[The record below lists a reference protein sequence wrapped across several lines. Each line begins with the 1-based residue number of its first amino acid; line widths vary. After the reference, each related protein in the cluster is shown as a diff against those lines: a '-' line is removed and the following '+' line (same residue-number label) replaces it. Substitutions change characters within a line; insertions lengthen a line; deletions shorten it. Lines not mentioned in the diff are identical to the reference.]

1 MPSLQEIEELIDK
14 MRDDIENLQ
23 AVRADATDR
32 INALLEA
39 RHNLMETYMDM
50 EV

>member
-23 AVRADATDR
+23 AVRDDAQDR
-32 INALLEA
+32 INALLES
-39 RHNLMETYMDM
+39 RHNLMETYMNT